1 MKKPIL
7 LLLLVPFLFSCSLFG
22 PIDDVEVHNQLV
34 ARLDN
39 LKESENG
46 FYKAYISLRPDDSV
60 NMIEEKFS
68 NFNLA
73 VVAVDDFFDSTRF
86 ASYQEVFVDSYEEF
100 YKDFV
105 AAYSKL
111 SGDFVSELK
120 SSGVTF
126 DVINKY
132 SFDLDQYSINFVDF
146 HNRLIDIINQQADE
160 K

>member
-7 LLLLVPFLFSCSLFG
+7 FLLLVPFLFSCSLFG

-34 ARLDN
+34 AKMDN

-46 FYKAYISLRPDDSV
+46 FYKAYIALKPEDTASL
-60 NMIEEKFS
+60 IEEKYKNFS
-68 NFNLA
+68 LA
-73 VVAVDDFFDSTRF
+73 VESLDDYFGSTRF
-86 ASYQEVFVDSYEEF
+86 ASYQKVFVDSYEEF
-100 YKDFV
+100 YKEFV
-105 AAYSKL
+105 ADYSKL

-132 SFDLDQYSINFVDF
+132 SSDLDQYSINFVDF

>member
-34 ARLDN
+34 AKMDN

-46 FYKAYISLRPDDSV
+46 FYKAYIALKPEDSV
-60 NMIEEKFS
+60 SLIEEKYK
-68 NFNLA
+68 NFDLA
-73 VVAVDDFFDSTRF
+73 VESLDDYFGSTRF
-86 ASYQEVFVDSYEEF
+86 ASYQKVFLDNYEEF
-100 YKDFV
+100 YKEFV
-105 AAYSKL
+105 ADYSKL

-132 SFDLDQYSINFVDF
+132 SSDLDQYSINFVDF